1 MTLNDLVE
9 VLRSKSAH
17 DPALRALLKSIDSGK
32 ANFRDTA
39 QYSIRYSH
47 QLGNILSENV
57 LDIPPDVRETAAE
70 ELLKYGYD
78 DMNTILAE
86 VQKSLDEQ
94 AGIHIRPQKADFPS
108 ERVQHFA
115 HSLIDPTVEDSIIKR
130 RARSGSETITKSFHD
145 SFIKKNAQFRND
157 AGLKCYITRE
167 GSNCCK
173 WCSEVAGRYEFGSQP
188 SDIFRRHDN
197 CDCTIDY
204 DGQKLRGKLNADGS
218 RSKTWEEVPDAD
230 GSYEPKVLS
239 VVDARAAEQ
248 RNLSQFRGVK
258 VNSSSIDNGR
268 GSGIINYARAIDSMF
283 YADDYEFKS
292 YTKEEIIENLKT
304 SAVGL
309 ETIQYLE
316 DNPQVKIKLSED
328 NERSDRGEHN
338 KNLLT
343 IWLNNCPN
351 VRVAGQTV
359 IHEVTHHRY
368 GIGGS
373 QQAETICFAFEKMHK
388 ENRKYLKQEEWD
400 TLVELTKTVYWD
412 LPAVGGVDNLERF
425 DFIVKKG

>member
-1 MTLNDLVE
+1 MNDLVE
-9 VLRSKSAH
+9 VLRSKSAD

>member
-1 MTLNDLVE
+1 MWSKRTWEKPKVGAGASPPTKFTPE
-9 VLRSKSAH
+9 QARVLEQEK
-17 DPALRALLKSIDSGK
+17 LRNIHGLSID
-32 ANFRDTA
+32 
-39 QYSIRYSH
+39 Y
-47 QLGNILSENV
+47 
-57 LDIPPDVRETAAE
+57 
-70 ELLKYGYD
+70 
-78 DMNTILAE
+78 
-86 VQKSLDEQ
+86 
-94 AGIHIRPQKADFPS
+94 
-108 ERVQHFA
+108 
-115 HSLIDPTVEDSIIKR
+115 
-130 RARSGSETITKSFHD
+130 
-145 SFIKKNAQFRND
+145 
-157 AGLKCYITRE
+157 
-167 GSNCCK
+167 
-173 WCSEVAGRYEFGSQP
+173 
-188 SDIFRRHDN
+188 
-197 CDCTIDY
+197 
-204 DGQKLRGKLNADGS
+204 
-218 RSKTWEEVPDAD
+218 
-230 GSYEPKVLS
+230 
-239 VVDARAAEQ
+239 
-248 RNLSQFRGVK
+248 
-258 VNSSSIDNGR
+258 GR

-309 ETIQYLE
+309 EAFQYLE
-316 DNPQVKIKLSED
+316 DNPQVKSQLSED

-425 DFIVKKG
+425 DFIVKKGRNCEMPFMQKRLY

>member
-1 MTLNDLVE
+1 MNSDDLRKLIQQKMSTSPS
-9 VLRSKSAH
+9 LRSLMK
-17 DPALRALLKSIDSGK
+17 RIRSGK
-32 ANFRDTA
+32 ATFRDTA
-39 QYSIRYSH
+39 EYSRIYSDL
-47 QLGNILSENV
+47 LGKCLSDNV
-57 LDIPPDVRETAAE
+57 L
-70 ELLKYGYD
+70 
-78 DMNTILAE
+78 
-86 VQKSLDEQ
+86 SLDDREAAAFDMLRDSYDHTNSVLSQ
-94 AGIHIRPQKADFPS
+94 VQTGIDKKNGINIRPRAAAFPL
-108 ERVQHFA
+108 ERVTQFS
-115 HSLIDPTVEDSIIKR
+115 HSLVDPTVEDSVIQR
-130 RARSGSETITKSFHD
+130 RARNGTANISMSYHDNYMET
-145 SFIKKNAQFRND
+145 NAEFRSN
-157 AGLKCYITRE
+157 AGLKCYIDRQTD
-167 GSNCCK
+167 GKCCK
-173 WCSEVAGRYEFGSQP
+173 WCTAIAGRYVYGEEP
-188 SDIFRRHDN
+188 HDVYRRHDN
-197 CDCTIDY
+197 CGCSVIYENGRQRQDVWSKRTWEKPKVGTGASPPTKFTPEQARTIE
-204 DGQKLRGKLNADGS
+204 QEKLRNIHGL
-218 RSKTWEEVPDAD
+218 
-230 GSYEPKVLS
+230 
-239 VVDARAAEQ
+239 
-248 RNLSQFRGVK
+248 
-258 VNSSSIDNGR
+258 SIDNGR

-309 ETIQYLE
+309 EAIQYLE

-359 IHEVTHHRY
+359 IHEVTHHKY

-425 DFIVKKG
+425 DFIVKKR

>member
-167 GSNCCK
+167 DSNCCK